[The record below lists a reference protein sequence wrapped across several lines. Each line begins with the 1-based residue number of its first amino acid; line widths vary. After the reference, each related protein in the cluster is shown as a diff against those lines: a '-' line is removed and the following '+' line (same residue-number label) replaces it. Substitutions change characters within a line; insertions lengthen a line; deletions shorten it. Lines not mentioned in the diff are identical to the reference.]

1 VEGQTCTNRTLGSS
15 APVHHQVGARDETRS
30 RAQQE
35 DGRAR
40 RLFGSRHVA
49 PWILSQAIVREI
61 KLILLDVLDAY
72 AGDWALLPALV
83 AGLRRATREV
93 VLRLPLDH
101 TDFGR
106 VLAAGARTVGG
117 DLRGHAWP
125 HARAMRGLADFGK
138 AARSAGLK
146 CYVLGINTQPLAI
159 AAIAAGFDY
168 LAGNAVSPEIPE
180 PVGVVPLDAA
190 HVSRGASA
198 NRSLKR

>member
-1 VEGQTCTNRTLGSS
+1 MEGQTCTNRTLGSS

-40 RLFGSRHVA
+40 PLFGSRHVA
-49 PWILSQAIVREI
+49 PWILSRAIVREI
-61 KLILLDVLDAY
+61 KLVRVDLLDAY
-72 AGDWALLPALV
+72 ADDWALLPALV
-83 AGLRRATREV
+83 AGLRRASREV

-106 VLAAGARTVGG
+106 VLAAGARTVG
-117 DLRGHAWP
+117 
-125 HARAMRGLADFGK
+125 
-138 AARSAGLK
+138 LK
-146 CYVLGINTQPLAI
+146 CYVLGINPQPLAI
-159 AAIAAGFDY
+159 AAIAAGFDF